1 MAHNSF
7 GVELFCKQGKF
18 VAETFVT
25 LSMIYGDEALKLKVH
40 YVGMIQPI

>member
-40 YVGMIQPI
+40 